1 MNVCKKNPM
10 CVWKAVCSKCLSV
23 DKQRSRLWAGAPA
36 PVGTAE
42 LTLDQRPSGHKNG
55 SIIFCLQFI
64 SFLFPPIFCF
74 V

>member
-1 MNVCKKNPM
+1 MQTNPVCVGEAF
-10 CVWKAVCSKCLSV
+10 CCKCLSV
-23 DKQRSRLWAGAPA
+23 DKQQSRLWAGAPA

-42 LTLDQRPSGHKNG
+42 LTLDQRPSGHKKG

-64 SFLFPPIFCF
+64 SFLFPSIFCF